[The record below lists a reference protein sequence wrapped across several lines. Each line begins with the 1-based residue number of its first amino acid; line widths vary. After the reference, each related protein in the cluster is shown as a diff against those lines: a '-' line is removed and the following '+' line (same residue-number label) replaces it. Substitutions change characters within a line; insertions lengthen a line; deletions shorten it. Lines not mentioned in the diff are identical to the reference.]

1 MDLKSEGFLKLWKV
15 EFWRVCKGDPNDDY
29 S

>member
-15 EFWRVCKGDPNDDY
+15 EFSRVCKGDPIDDY